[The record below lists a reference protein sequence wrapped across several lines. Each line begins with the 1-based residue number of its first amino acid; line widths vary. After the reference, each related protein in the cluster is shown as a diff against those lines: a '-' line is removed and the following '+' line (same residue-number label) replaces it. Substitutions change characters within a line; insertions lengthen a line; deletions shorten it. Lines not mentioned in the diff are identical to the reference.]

1 MAEIMVTA
9 AQLQKKADE
18 LNRYNTQFKKKVDSL
33 EQTETSLMGMW
44 DGDAKEAF
52 HNAFNRDK
60 INMQNFYN
68 AIAQYVNVLQQIAAS
83 YAKGESQNIN
93 TANQRSY

>member
-9 AQLQKKADE
+9 AQLQSKAEE
-18 LNRYNTQFKKKVDSL
+18 LNQLNATFKSKVDGL
-33 EQTETSLMGMW
+33 EQTETALMGMW
-44 DGDAKEAF
+44 EGEAKEAF

-68 AIAQYVNVLQQIAAS
+68 AIAQYVNALQQMAAKYAQGEAQNTQIA
-83 YAKGESQNIN
+83 Q
-93 TANQRSY
+93 QRTY

>member
-9 AQLQKKADE
+9 AQLQSKAE
-18 LNRYNTQFKKKVDSL
+18 VLNQYNTTFKSKVDSL
-33 EQTETSLMGMW
+33 EQTETALMGMW
-44 DGDAKEAF
+44 EGDAKEAF

-68 AIAQYVNVLQQIAAS
+68 AIAQYVNVLQQIATK
-83 YAKGESQNIN
+83 YAQGENQNIN
-93 TANQRSY
+93 TANTRSY